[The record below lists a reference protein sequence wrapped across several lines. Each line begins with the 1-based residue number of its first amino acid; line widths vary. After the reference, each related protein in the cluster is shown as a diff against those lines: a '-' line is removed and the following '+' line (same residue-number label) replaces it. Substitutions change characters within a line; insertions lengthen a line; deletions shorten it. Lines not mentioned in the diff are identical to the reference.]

1 MAQFTNQ
8 AQLSYNNSVV
18 NSNIAVGE
26 ILEVLSAS
34 KTAVMDDYT
43 RTDDVTY
50 VISMVNSGSTAVTG
64 LSISD
69 NLGAYTFG
77 AETLYPLSYVEGSA
91 RVYINGVLQ
100 TTAPTVEAGP
110 PLVFSGINLPAN
122 SNLILIY
129 EADVTRFAPLDVG
142 SSIVNVA
149 TVSGTGLPSTVTV
162 TATVTPETEP
172 ELTITKSIEPVP
184 VTENGM
190 LTYRFIIQNFGNT
203 AADVGDNVALTDTFD
218 PILDNLTVTFNGTAW
233 TQGTEYNYTATSGLF
248 ATVPGQI
255 TVPAATYTQD
265 PDTGAWVVTPGVST
279 LVVTG
284 TV

>member
-1 MAQFTNQ
+1 
-8 AQLSYNNSVV
+8 
-18 NSNIAVGE
+18 
-26 ILEVLSAS
+26 
-34 KTAVMDDYT
+34 
-43 RTDDVTY
+43 
-50 VISMVNSGSTAVTG
+50 
-64 LSISD
+64 
-69 NLGAYTFG
+69 
-77 AETLYPLSYVEGSA
+77 
-91 RVYINGVLQ
+91 
-100 TTAPTVEAGP
+100 
-110 PLVFSGINLPAN
+110 
-122 SNLILIY
+122 
-129 EADVTRFAPLDVG
+129 
-142 SSIVNVA
+142 
-149 TVSGTGLPSTVTV
+149 
-162 TATVTPETEP
+162 VTPEAEP

-184 VTENGM
+184 VTENGT

-279 LVVTG
+279 LIVTG